1 MMETE
6 LYKQRLLAEERRLLQ
21 SIHRN
26 VENVRDLGDGPSV
39 QDRGDASVNDE
50 EKDGQFQEADAE
62 LNTLNL
68 VRDALKRIEDGTFG
82 KCLVDGGPIELKR
95 LDAVPWT
102 PYCLKH
108 EQFRENRR
116 SYRHPTL

>member
-1 MMETE
+1 MDGMMETE

-26 VENVRDLGDGPSV
+26 VENVRDLGGGPSV

-50 EKDGQFQEADAE
+50 EKDGQFQEADTE

-68 VRDALKRIEDGTFG
+68 VRDALKRIEDGKRPATSL
-82 KCLVDGGPIELKR
+82 KLMPELIVRKS
-95 LDAVPWT
+95 
-102 PYCLKH
+102 C
-108 EQFRENRR
+108 
-116 SYRHPTL
+116 